1 MLIAHVTF
9 EVDQTNSS
17 KALDALTAEAA
28 QVRAMTGCIA
38 FNPFQ
43 DATNPALIG
52 VLHEWET
59 PEDFAGY
66 TASQEFARAGATL
79 RPMMVKPPLS
89 RRFDASLI
97 ESV

>member
-9 EVDQTNSS
+9 EVDLTNST
-17 KALDALTAEAA
+17 KALEALTTEAG

-43 DATNPALIG
+43 DATNPAQIG

-59 PEDFAGY
+59 ADDFAGY
-66 TASQEFARAGATL
+66 TASQEFARVGATL

-89 RRFDASLI
+89 RRFDANLI

>member
-9 EVDQTNSS
+9 EVDPTSS
-17 KALDALTAEAA
+17 AKALEALTTEAA
-28 QVRAMTGCIA
+28 QVRAMVGCIA

-43 DATNPALIG
+43 DAINPALIG

-59 PEDFAGY
+59 SDDFDGY
-66 TASQEFARAGATL
+66 TASEEFARVGATL

-89 RRFDASLI
+89 RRFDASLV